1 VTDPQRPQ
9 TPHAQEPSHASQ
21 PPEELLPEALRDED
35 RRDEDRQDEAL
46 HDDGLPDDGLP
57 DETLH
62 DEDRRDG
69 ELQPSGQA
77 LRTAEDV
84 PPPQARKRTPAAGRS
99 RRVMPRP
106 RVMLGS
112 LVLVLFVGVLVVQ
125 AYINAE
131 FTNDHVDTP
140 AEDQGTVPPD
150 ILTGGPIINT
160 TGGQANSYR
169 LPPKTIALTFDDGP
183 DATWSPKIL
192 DVLEEYNAHA
202 TFFVVGSQVARHPD
216 VVRDMAAGGHEL
228 GVHTFTHPN
237 LIRLAPWRRKLE
249 YAQTQLAIAQ
259 AAGVKTS
266 LIRFPYSSKASAIDD
281 VNWPLVKE
289 AGKLGYLVIVND
301 TDSEDWRRPG
311 VDQIISHATPLGDSS
326 AVMLFHDAGG
336 DRSQTVA
343 ALRQFIPMMQARGYR
358 FTTVSEGLNI
368 GLAEQSTAATGLVQN
383 PQAAPADV
391 WRGTFLLW
399 TVRIADGTVYL
410 LAGLFILVGALTVG
424 RTALLLLLATRHAR
438 QRRKP
443 GFTWGPPVTEPVS
456 VIVPAYNEK
465 EGIEAAVR
473 SLAGGD
479 YPAVE
484 VVVVDDGSSDDTAA
498 LAEGLRLPNVRVV
511 RTPNGGKANALNTG
525 VALARHN
532 LIVMVDGDTIFEPD
546 SIRQLVQPFADPSV
560 GAVAG
565 NVKVGNR
572 ASLVASWQHI
582 EYVIGFNLD
591 RRLYEVLRCM
601 PTVPGAIGAFR
612 RSALKDVGGISDETL
627 AEDTD
632 VTMAMC
638 RAGWQ
643 VVYEERARAWTEAP
657 ATLEQLYRQRY
668 RWSYGTM
675 QAMWK
680 HRRALLD
687 SGESG
692 RFGRRGLPFLALFGV
707 ALPLLAPVVDIMLV
721 YGLVFFDRSQTVV
734 AWLAMLALQMIT
746 ALVAFRFDSES
757 VRPLWKLP
765 LQQFAYRQLMY
776 LVLIQSAMTA
786 MTGGRLRWHKLH
798 RAGLEGSAGSMKDG
812 AVPVTDENLTES
824 PTVTDSP
831 AFAGPAALSGSA
843 ALIESTAEQPL
854 VRPVGESKRPIR
866 SANSGRAK
874 VPGQAV
880 APVIDSWPSILSRPP
895 VQHPAAGRATA
906 RPATART
913 VAESL
918 PGQATVDSHGPGS
931 RTAEVKPDKD
941 EPVVDPAAAD
951 LSSVDGVARDL
962 PPLDRRR

>member
-1 VTDPQRPQ
+1 
-9 TPHAQEPSHASQ
+9 
-21 PPEELLPEALRDED
+21 
-35 RRDEDRQDEAL
+35 
-46 HDDGLPDDGLP
+46 
-57 DETLH
+57 
-62 DEDRRDG
+62 
-69 ELQPSGQA
+69 
-77 LRTAEDV
+77 
-84 PPPQARKRTPAAGRS
+84 
-99 RRVMPRP
+99 
-106 RVMLGS
+106 MLGS
-112 LVLVLFVGVLVVQ
+112 LVLVLFIGILVVQ

-140 AEDQGTVPPD
+140 AEDQGTVPTD

-160 TGGQANSYR
+160 TGGQASSYR

-183 DATWSPKIL
+183 DPTWTPKIL
-192 DVLEEYNAHA
+192 DVLEEHNAHA
-202 TFFVVGSQVARHPD
+202 TFFVVGSQVARHPEI
-216 VVRDMAAGGHEL
+216 VRQMAAEGHEL

-281 VNWPLVKE
+281 VNWPLIKE
-289 AGKLGYLVIVND
+289 AGKLGYLFVVND

-311 VDQIISHATPLGDSS
+311 VDRIISQATPLGDTS

-343 ALRQFIPMMQARGYR
+343 ALKQFIPMMQARGYR

-368 GLAEQSTAATGLVQN
+368 GLSGQGTAGTPVTELKQN
-383 PQAAPADV
+383 PQAASADV

-410 LAGLFILVGALTVG
+410 LAGLFVLVGALTVG
-424 RTALLLLLATRHAR
+424 RTALLLALATRHAR

-443 GFTWGPPVTEPVS
+443 DFSWGPPVTEPVS
-456 VIVPAYNEK
+456 VIVPAFNEK

-479 YPAVE
+479 YPSVE

-498 LAEGLRLPNVRVV
+498 LAEGLGLPNVRVV

-546 SIRQLVQPFADPSV
+546 SIRQLVQPFGDPSV

-680 HRRALLD
+680 HRRALFD

-707 ALPLLAPVVDIMLV
+707 VLPLLAPVVDIMLV
-721 YGLVFFDRSQTVV
+721 YGLVFWDRSQTIV

-746 ALVAFRFDSES
+746 AFVAFRFDSES

-798 RAGLEGSAGSMKDG
+798 RAGLDRSAGSMKDG
-812 AVPVTDENLTES
+812 AVPVSEDSPPVIE
-824 PTVTDSP
+824 PTVIESESTTP
-831 AFAGPAALSGSA
+831 VESA
-843 ALIESTAEQPL
+843 ALVESTAEQPI
-854 VRPVGESKRPIR
+854 VRPVGQPVGETKRPVKA
-866 SANSGRAK
+866 ANSGRAK

-880 APVIDSWPSILSRPP
+880 APALDSWPSILSRPP
-895 VQHPAAGRATA
+895 GSTRTPGQHPAAGRATARPATA

-931 RTAEVKPDKD
+931 RTAEIHPEVT
-941 EPVVDPAAAD
+941 EPVAELSTAD
-951 LSSVDGVARDL
+951 GAARDL
-962 PPLDRRR
+962 PPLDRSR

>member
-1 VTDPQRPQ
+1 VTAPM
-9 TPHAQEPSHASQ
+9 T
-21 PPEELLPEALRDED
+21 
-35 RRDEDRQDEAL
+35 
-46 HDDGLPDDGLP
+46 
-57 DETLH
+57 
-62 DEDRRDG
+62 
-69 ELQPSGQA
+69 
-77 LRTAEDV
+77 
-84 PPPQARKRTPAAGRS
+84 RKRNPGAGRS

-106 RVMLGS
+106 RVILGS
-112 LVLVLFVGVLVVQ
+112 LVLAVFISVLVVQ

-131 FTNDHVDTP
+131 FTNDHVDTE

-160 TGGQANSYR
+160 TGGRSQSYR
-169 LPPKTIALTFDDGP
+169 LPERTIALTFDDGP
-183 DATWSPKIL
+183 DPRWTPEIL
-192 DVLEEYNAHA
+192 KVLKENDAHG
-202 TFFVVGSQVARHPD
+202 TFFVVGSQVARYPD
-216 VVRDMAAGGHEL
+216 LVKQMADEGHEL

-237 LIRLAPWRRKLE
+237 LIRLAPWRRRLE

-301 TDSEDWRRPG
+301 TDSEDWQRPG
-311 VDQIISHATPLGDSS
+311 VDQIIRYATPVGDSS

-343 ALRQFIPMMQARGYR
+343 ALKQFIPLMKERGYR

-368 GLAEQSTAATGLVQN
+368 GLSEQGAAGTPAPELAQN
-383 PQAAPADV
+383 PAAASADV
-391 WRGTFLLW
+391 WRGTVLLW

-410 LAGLFILVGALTVG
+410 LAGLFVLVGALTVG
-424 RTALLLLLATRHAR
+424 RTALLLLLASRHAR
-438 QRRKP
+438 QRRRP
-443 GFTWGPPVTEPVS
+443 DWSWGPPVTEPVS

-479 YPAVE
+479 YGDIE
-484 VVVVDDGSSDDTAA
+484 VVVVDDGSTDDTAA

-511 RTPNGGKANALNTG
+511 RVPNGGKANALNTG

-532 LIVMVDGDTIFEPD
+532 IVVMVDGDTIFEPE
-546 SIRQLVQPFADPSV
+546 SIRRLVQPFADPTV

-572 ASLVASWQHI
+572 GSLVALWQHI

-638 RAGWQ
+638 RAGWR

-680 HRRALLD
+680 HRGALFD

-721 YGLVFFDRSQTVV
+721 YGLVFWDRSQTVV

-757 VRPLWKLP
+757 LRPLWKLP

-786 MTGGRLRWHKLH
+786 MTGGRLRWHKLQ
-798 RAGLEGSAGSMKDG
+798 RAGLEGGSQ
-812 AVPVTDENLTES
+812 
-824 PTVTDSP
+824 
-831 AFAGPAALSGSA
+831 PAADVADDAAVA
-843 ALIESTAEQPL
+843 ALTESTAEQPT
-854 VRPVGESKRPIR
+854 VSPGSTRRVIR
-866 SANSGRAK
+866 QATAGRARVPGAAVGRAVPVQA
-874 VPGQAV
+874 VPGQTV
-880 APVIDSWPSILSRPP
+880 APVLDSWPSILSRPNGSP
-895 VQHPAAGRATA
+895 PAAGRAAA
-906 RPATART
+906 RPSGG
-913 VAESL
+913 V
-918 PGQATVDSHGPGS
+918 PGQVSRASGAAGSGAPARGGTGP
-931 RTAEVKPDKD
+931 A
-941 EPVVDPAAAD
+941 
-951 LSSVDGVARDL
+951 VDGIARDL
-962 PPLDRRR
+962 PPLDPAALELAGLGFTSVAGFEEPAGQDPSAGQDRPTGADRPTDPDEPGWFADDGPQHAGPQHDGPQHDGPQREARDDASPGRSAPGRPAADGPAHAAGDDEPERQGFAAFDRGR

>member
-1 VTDPQRPQ
+1 VI
-9 TPHAQEPSHASQ
+9 
-21 PPEELLPEALRDED
+21 
-35 RRDEDRQDEAL
+35 
-46 HDDGLPDDGLP
+46 G
-57 DETLH
+57 
-62 DEDRRDG
+62 
-69 ELQPSGQA
+69 
-77 LRTAEDV
+77 
-84 PPPQARKRTPAAGRS
+84 PA
-99 RRVMPRP
+99 
-106 RVMLGS
+106 
-112 LVLVLFVGVLVVQ
+112 F
-125 AYINAE
+125 
-131 FTNDHVDTP
+131 
-140 AEDQGTVPPD
+140 
-150 ILTGGPIINT
+150 
-160 TGGQANSYR
+160 
-169 LPPKTIALTFDDGP
+169 
-183 DATWSPKIL
+183 
-192 DVLEEYNAHA
+192 
-202 TFFVVGSQVARHPD
+202 
-216 VVRDMAAGGHEL
+216 
-228 GVHTFTHPN
+228 
-237 LIRLAPWRRKLE
+237 
-249 YAQTQLAIAQ
+249 
-259 AAGVKTS
+259 
-266 LIRFPYSSKASAIDD
+266 
-281 VNWPLVKE
+281 
-289 AGKLGYLVIVND
+289 
-301 TDSEDWRRPG
+301 
-311 VDQIISHATPLGDSS
+311 
-326 AVMLFHDAGG
+326 
-336 DRSQTVA
+336 
-343 ALRQFIPMMQARGYR
+343 
-358 FTTVSEGLNI
+358 
-368 GLAEQSTAATGLVQN
+368 
-383 PQAAPADV
+383 
-391 WRGTFLLW
+391 
-399 TVRIADGTVYL
+399 
-410 LAGLFILVGALTVG
+410 
-424 RTALLLLLATRHAR
+424 
-438 QRRKP
+438 
-443 GFTWGPPVTEPVS
+443 
-456 VIVPAYNEK
+456 NEK

-484 VVVVDDGSSDDTAA
+484 VVVVDDGSSDETAA

-680 HRRALLD
+680 HRRALFD

-721 YGLVFFDRSQTVV
+721 YGLVFWDRSQTIV

-746 ALVAFRFDSES
+746 AFVAFRFDSES

-798 RAGLEGSAGSMKDG
+798 RAGLERSAGSMMDG
-812 AVPVTDENLTES
+812 AEPVSEEKTTE
-824 PTVTDSP
+824 PTSSP
-831 AFAGPAALSGSA
+831 ALT
-843 ALIESTAEQPL
+843 ESTAEQPL
-854 VRPVGESKRPIR
+854 VQPVGETKRPIKG
-866 SANSGRAK
+866 ANSGRAK

-880 APVIDSWPSILSRPP
+880 APVLDSWPSILSRPP
-895 VQHPAAGRATA
+895 AQHPAAGRATA
-906 RPATART
+906 RPASART

-931 RTAEVKPDKD
+931 RTAEIPAEVA
-941 EPVVDPAAAD
+941 EPVVN
-951 LSSVDGVARDL
+951 LSTVDGVARDL